1 MSTETTYAEL
11 DNGQIKVDGTEIKV
25 TQDSGKTTVEVKDGT
40 PGQGDEETEEFDIDD
55 AKLTAAKREAE
66 GDNGYDGLSG
76 DDKKDAIIN
85 KYIAIVSD
93 VNSKNHPKTDEDK
106 DKIRTSLGIV
116 AGGKAKRSKKSAKKG
131 KKSRGMK
138 GKRGRRSAKKGRK

>member
-1 MSTETTYAEL
+1 MKETRYVDENDPNRKLIVTHDSAE
-11 DNGQIKVDGTEIKV
+11 NTTIVKMEDGNAA
-25 TQDSGKTTVEVKDGT
+25 QGT
-40 PGQGDEETEEFDIDD
+40 NPVAFEIDD
-55 AKLTAAKREAE
+55 AILADAKTAAEA
-66 GDNGYDGLSG
+66 DNNYGGLSG
-76 DDKKDAIIN
+76 NDKKDAIIN

-106 DKIRTSLGIV
+106 DKIRTKLDSQL
-116 AGGKAKRSKKSAKKG
+116 GGKAKRSKKSAKKG

>member
-1 MSTETTYAEL
+1 MSTETIYAEL
-11 DNGQIKVDGTEIKV
+11 DNGEIKVDGTEIKV

-55 AKLTAAKREAE
+55 AKLTDAKTAAEA
-66 GDNGYDGLSG
+66 DNNYGGLSNDG
-76 DDKKDAIIN
+76 KKDAIIN

-106 DKIRTSLGIV
+106 DKIRTKLDSQL
-116 AGGKAKRSKKSAKKG
+116 GGKAKRSKKSAKKG

>member
-1 MSTETTYAEL
+1 MNETTYIDENDSNRKLIVTHNSAE
-11 DNGQIKVDGTEIKV
+11 NT
-25 TQDSGKTTVEVKDGT
+25 TTVKMEDGNAA
-40 PGQGDEETEEFDIDD
+40 QGANPVEFEIDD
-55 AKLTAAKREAE
+55 AILADAKSAAEA
-66 GDNGYDGLSG
+66 DNNYGGLSG
-76 DDKKDAIIN
+76 EDKKDAIIN

-106 DKIRTSLGIV
+106 DKIRTKLDGQL
-116 AGGKAKRSKKSAKKG
+116 GGKAKRSKKSAKKG